1 MQALA
6 TLYYR
11 VAPLPTG
18 HFASPALISTRL
30 DRGEVGEAFSGYLV
44 WASHL
49 TNTCMLQSQK
59 NPEKDEL

>member
-1 MQALA
+1 MQTSA

-11 VAPLPTG
+11 VVPLPTG
-18 HFASPALISTRL
+18 HCASPALISTRL

-49 TNTCMLQSQK
+49 TNTCMLQS
-59 NPEKDEL
+59 